1 MQGAGSCLPLK
12 FYATHAWT
20 LLCIIPWKKVWDDFP
35 VHFYLPEKEW
45 TVWALRC
52 SAMLQAW
59 RQKSSATD
67 IIAKKGL
74 GLNFFKSTSI
84 GSSRGDIQTAPQ
96 NNKCK
101 EAKKLCYISS
111 QYHLYIDL
119 RQLTQ
124 KTRAKCCIS
133 SPHHSF
139 RLTDN
144 SPQKNKKKKKVGY
157 ICAQCRNLNKDAWDW
172 NISKGLTIKE
182 DSFRHFRHFLYLRI
196 FDATKMA
203 MIKRNICL
211 HNNLKLE
218 AQKPVVATKEGL
230 IKVNQ
235 STGKKKYL
243 EFSTNIRSS
252 LTGQEWV
259 STTEEKTE
267 ARKSITLEA
276 WFES

>member
-1 MQGAGSCLPLK
+1 MQRSKEIVLYIFSISSLHRSQTAHPKDQGEVLYIFSTSFFPSHRQLPPKEQKKEKSGLYLCSMQK
-12 FYATHAWT
+12 SEQRCVRLEYIKGTNYQRGQFQT
-20 LLCIIPWKKVWDDFP
+20 LLI
-35 VHFYLPEKEW
+35 L
-45 TVWALRC
+45 
-52 SAMLQAW
+52 
-59 RQKSSATD
+59 
-67 IIAKKGL
+67 
-74 GLNFFKSTSI
+74 
-84 GSSRGDIQTAPQ
+84 
-96 NNKCK
+96 
-101 EAKKLCYISS
+101 
-111 QYHLYIDL
+111 
-119 RQLTQ
+119 
-124 KTRAKCCIS
+124 
-133 SPHHSF
+133 
-139 RLTDN
+139 
-144 SPQKNKKKKKVGY
+144 KN
-157 ICAQCRNLNKDAWDW
+157 
-172 NISKGLTIKE
+172 
-182 DSFRHFRHFLYLRI
+182 